1 MRGFFKQPM
10 NLVAVLH
17 DSVMAALSF
26 MVAMYLRLS
35 DQMFAYDLWW
45 QGSLG
50 VAFVLMVVML
60 ASKSYRRLWRY
71 TSLNDLMTLAK
82 AGTLALMI
90 FYLVVFQVTR
100 LHMMPRSVVVIHWMT
115 LMVCLMGLR
124 VLWRIASDR
133 TLIARFMGQGG
144 SRQVPVLLIGATPQ
158 AEMFIRESERNA
170 DFPYR
175 PVGLV
180 DNETRSHG
188 REIHHVRVYGSV
200 EETGYI
206 IKKLIRKGRTPQRM
220 LLTDPSTPREVIE
233 ALLKVGEQY
242 QVTLARL
249 PGLTELR
256 DGNRAYEAQPVAV
269 EDILGRAPA
278 QLDRDAMKALVHG
291 KRVLVTGAGG
301 SIGSELVRQIAAF
314 QPAALT
320 LYELSEYHLYEIDH
334 ELGGK
339 HPQLLRHAVIGDV
352 RDKEQLQR
360 VMQQVTPEIVFHAA
374 AIKHVPLSEENPDQA
389 VLTNVLGSKQ
399 VADACVANGVAAMVQ
414 ISTDKA
420 VNPTSVMGASKRA
433 AEIYCQALAQDGCH
447 TRFITVRFG
456 NVLNSAGSVVPLFQ
470 RQLAKGGPLTV
481 THKDMT
487 RYFMTISEAVQLVL
501 QAAVL
506 GMDEQEHA
514 VIYVLDMGAPIRIE
528 ELACQMIRLAGFK
541 PYEDIKIVFTGLRPG
556 EKLFEE
562 LFHDAE
568 NLIDTAHQSIRQAR
582 ARQLDRLQILGTL
595 QRLVDAARHGDGA
608 AVREYIAQLIPEY
621 NEPDIE
627 AA

>member
-1 MRGFFKQPM
+1 MKAFFRQPL
-10 NLVAVLH
+10 NVIAVLH
-17 DSVMAALSF
+17 DCAMAALSF
-26 MVAMYLRLS
+26 VVAMYLRLS
-35 DQMFAYDLWW
+35 DQMFARDLWW
-45 QGSLG
+45 QGALAFSL
-50 VAFVLMVVML
+50 VLMVVML
-60 ASKSYRRLWRY
+60 VSRTYRRLWRY

-82 AGTLALMI
+82 VGTIAMAI
-90 FYLVVFQVTR
+90 FYLGSFQITR
-100 LHMMPRSVVVIHWMT
+100 LDAMPRSVVFIHWMT

-124 VLWRIASDR
+124 VFWRVVSDR
-133 TLIARFMGQGG
+133 SLIDRFLGRG
-144 SRQVPVLLIGATPQ
+144 RPRVPVMLIGATAQ
-158 AEMFIRESERNA
+158 AEMFIRESERNH

-175 PVGLV
+175 VV
-180 DNETRSHG
+180 AIIDDEVRKHG

-200 EETGYI
+200 AEAGYI
-206 IKKLIRKGRTPQRM
+206 IKKLIRKGRAPQRM
-220 LLTDPSTPREVIE
+220 LLTDPNTERTTIEQLLEV
-233 ALLKVGEQY
+233 GQQF

-269 EDILGRAPA
+269 EDILGRPPA
-278 QLDRDAMKALVHG
+278 MLDRPAMRALVAG

-314 QPAALT
+314 APAQIT
-320 LYELSEYHLYEIDH
+320 LYELSEFHLYEIDR
-334 ELGGK
+334 ELAETAND
-339 HPQLLRHAVIGDV
+339 LLRHAILGDV
-352 RDKEQLQR
+352 RDKDQLHR
-360 VMQQVTPEIVFHAA
+360 VMQDLKPEIVFHAA

-399 VADACVANGVAAMVQ
+399 VADCCIANHVSTMVQ

-420 VNPTSVMGASKRA
+420 VNPTSIMGASKRA
-433 AEIYCQALAQDGCH
+433 AEIYCQALAQDGCS

-470 RQLAKGGPLTV
+470 KQLAKGGPLTV

-506 GMDEQEHA
+506 GADVQEKA

-541 PYEDIKIVFTGLRPG
+541 PYEDIQIVFTGLRPG

-568 NLIDTAHQSIRQAR
+568 NLTETKHLSIRQAKAR
-582 ARQLDRLQILGTL
+582 ALDRIAILSTL
-595 QRLVDAARHGDGA
+595 QRLTDAARTGDKA
-608 AVREYIAQLIPEY
+608 AVRETISLLIPEY
-621 NEPDIE
+621 HP
-627 AA
+627 